1 MRSHRRCAVEDHL
14 AGYVDN
20 LTILAVSDGL
30 TRVDHVLD
38 GRRTIMPHS
47 TAARYR

>member
-38 GRRTIMPHS
+38 GRRTIML
-47 TAARYR
+47 A